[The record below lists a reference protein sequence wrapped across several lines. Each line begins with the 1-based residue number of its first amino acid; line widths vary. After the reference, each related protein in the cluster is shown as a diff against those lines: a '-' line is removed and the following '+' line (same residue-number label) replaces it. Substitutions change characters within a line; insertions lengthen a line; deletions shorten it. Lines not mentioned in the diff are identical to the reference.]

1 METHAD
7 GELRNS
13 HKKGKCGETHVP
25 VCTATATV
33 PLLGRERSAAQRARR
48 RDFTS
53 DFAVHTFAE

>member
-25 VCTATATV
+25 VCTATATAT
-33 PLLGRERSAAQRARR
+33 REGAQRARR